1 MIPILYYKRYW
12 LYIVVLLNSLV
23 FDLHMWQDICAGKL
37 VTEMAPNIGEMGM
50 FFTSTPDRER
60 TQNTPQ
66 QLCPSHPSPGQQWDS
81 QPPFCLSC
89 PSSSCCLVLFQRWWE
104 QWCDS
109 SSNRRK
115 KETCAILK
123 CISQKGSFICMGAV
137 CWHIYAISQCSVL
150 TSCCKKSWVDLPES
164 RCFSQNWSGGP
175 TDPHSHPC

>member
-23 FDLHMWQDICAGKL
+23 FDLHYMWQDICAGKL

-50 FFTSTPDRER
+50 FFTSTSDRER
-60 TQNTPQ
+60 THNTPQ

-81 QPPFCLSC
+81 QPLFCLSC

-104 QWCDS
+104 QWCD
-109 SSNRRK
+109 RK
-115 KETCAILK
+115 KETFFCYPEMHQSERVIHLHG
-123 CISQKGSFICMGAV
+123 CSLLTHLCYFTMQCLDVMLQKK
-137 CWHIYAISQCSVL
+137 L
-150 TSCCKKSWVDLPES
+150 SWFVRLQ
-164 RCFSQNWSGGP
+164 RYFSQNWSGGP